1 MDAEDSSTQFEFE
14 ILELEEDKG
23 EPGNEE
29 QDQNEVTNK

>member
-1 MDAEDSSTQFEFE
+1 MDAEDSSTPFE
-14 ILELEEDKG
+14 ILELEEDDG